1 MRETY
6 SYRNLIMWNKA
17 QELVMDVIQ
26 LISNV
31 PNSWSN
37 AVIVR
42 QIVSSATSISANIAE
57 GHGRFSLGAHKNHL
71 SIARGSAAETDNWA
85 NTLFRFGYIDDDAEK
100 RIQQRCNEIIAM
112 LSSKMRKL
120 EQSQQTLHESVA
132 VYQIDVQFNLFDAD
146 DYIS

>member
-1 MRETY
+1 MSETY

-26 LISNV
+26 LISNL

-85 NTLFRFGYIDDDAEK
+85 NTLFWLGYIDDDAEK
-100 RIQQRCNEIIAM
+100 RIQKRCNEIIAM

-120 EQSQQTLHESVA
+120 EQSQQNLHESTAQYHVDDQA
-132 VYQIDVQFNLFDAD
+132 NLFDAD
-146 DYIS
+146 DYTD